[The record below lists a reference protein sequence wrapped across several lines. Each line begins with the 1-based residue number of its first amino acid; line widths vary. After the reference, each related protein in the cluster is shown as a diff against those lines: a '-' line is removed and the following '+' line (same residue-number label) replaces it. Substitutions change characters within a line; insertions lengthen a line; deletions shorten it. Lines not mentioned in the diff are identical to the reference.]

1 MRNFFLAVEED
12 EEEFT
17 VGRVAGLY
25 HQDEKKFMSMMII
38 SIMLAFVIIICVS
51 LLL

>member
-1 MRNFFLAVEED
+1 MIYKYNMRNFFLAIEED
-12 EEEFT
+12 EDEF
-17 VGRVAGLY
+17 
-25 HQDEKKFMSMMII
+25 DEKKFMSMMII